1 MVRAS
6 AIIAA
11 KHRARYRA
19 EQHHVINKIV
29 ASVDEAVADISDGA
43 VIMVGG
49 FGDIGVPMQLIDA
62 LVRRAPKNLTIVA
75 NNAGT
80 GDRGLALLFKHG
92 LVRKL
97 YASFPAQ
104 RGADHFRAAF
114 EAGQVELE
122 LVPQGTL
129 AERIRA
135 AGAGLG
141 GFYTPTGVGT
151 VIAEGKETREIDGRT
166 YVFEK
171 AIRADVA
178 LVKAH
183 LADRFGNLRYRLAS
197 RNFNPIMAMAARL
210 TIAQV
215 ERIVPLGSIDP
226 DDVHT
231 PGVFVDRVV
240 AVGGGS

>member
-1 MVRAS
+1 M
-6 AIIAA
+6 
-11 KHRARYRA
+11 
-19 EQHHVINKIV
+19 INKIV
-29 ASVDEAVADISDGA
+29 ATTDEAVADIPDGA
-43 VIMVGG
+43 SIAVGG

-62 LVRRAPKNLTIVA
+62 LVRRGVKNLTIIA

-80 GDRGLALLFKHG
+80 GDRGLALLFKYG
-92 LVRKL
+92 MVRRL

-104 RGADHFRAAF
+104 RGADHFRRAF
-114 EAGQVELE
+114 EAGEVELE

-129 AERIRA
+129 AERLRA

-151 VIAEGKETREIDGRT
+151 VIAAGKEVREIDGRT

-171 AIRADVA
+171 ALRPDVA

-183 LADRFGNLRYRLAS
+183 IGDRFGNLRYRLAS
-197 RNFNPIMAMAARL
+197 RNFNPVMAMAARL

-226 DDVHT
+226 DDIHT
-231 PGVFVDRVV
+231 AGVWVDRVV
-240 AVGGGS
+240 AVGGGSS

>member
-1 MVRAS
+1 M
-6 AIIAA
+6 
-11 KHRARYRA
+11 
-19 EQHHVINKIV
+19 INKIV
-29 ASVDEAVADISDGA
+29 ATADEAVADIPDGA
-43 VIMVGG
+43 AIAVGG

-62 LVRRAPKNLTIVA
+62 LVRHGAKNLTIIA

-92 LVRKL
+92 LVRRL

-104 RGADHFRAAF
+104 RGADHFRRAF
-114 EAGQVELE
+114 EAGEVELE

-129 AERIRA
+129 AERLRA
-135 AGAGLG
+135 ASAGLG

-151 VIAEGKETREIDGRT
+151 VMGEGKEAREIDGRT

-171 AIRADVA
+171 ALRPDVA

-183 LADRFGNLRYRLAS
+183 IGDRFGNVRYRLAS
-197 RNFNPIMAMAARL
+197 RNFNPVMAMAARL
-210 TIAQV
+210 SIVQV
-215 ERIVPLGSIDP
+215 ERIVPLGSMDP

-231 PGVFVDRVV
+231 AGVWVDRVV
-240 AVGGGS
+240 AVGGGR

>member
-1 MVRAS
+1 M
-6 AIIAA
+6 
-11 KHRARYRA
+11 
-19 EQHHVINKIV
+19 INKIV
-29 ASVDEAVADISDGA
+29 ASADEAVADIPDGA
-43 VIMVGG
+43 VILVGG
-49 FGDIGVPMQLIDA
+49 FGDIGVPMQLLDA

-104 RGADHFRAAF
+104 RGADHFRRAF
-114 EAGQVELE
+114 EAGEVELE

-151 VIAEGKETREIDGRT
+151 VIAEGKEVREIDGRL

-178 LVKAH
+178 LIKAH

-240 AVGGGS
+240 AVGEVPR